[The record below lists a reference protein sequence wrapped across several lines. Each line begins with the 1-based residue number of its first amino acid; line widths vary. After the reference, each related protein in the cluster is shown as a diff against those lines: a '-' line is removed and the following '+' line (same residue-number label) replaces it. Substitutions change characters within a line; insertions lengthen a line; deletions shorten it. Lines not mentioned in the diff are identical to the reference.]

1 MELREEECQ
10 ALRALDQ
17 AFPEVRQGMDE
28 ELASTH
34 RALED
39 KRQARAADLRNTN
52 QTLNDAYVQSAI
64 VVAELEQLRKEC
76 DELRDEHQATEWER
90 EVAVQEHDEAIQ

>member
-10 ALRALDQ
+10 ALWAQDQ
-17 AFPEVRQGMDE
+17 AFTEVCQGMDE

-52 QTLNDAYVQSAI
+52 QTLNDAYAQSAI
-64 VVAELEQLRKEC
+64 VIVELE
-76 DELRDEHQATEWER
+76 
-90 EVAVQEHDEAIQ
+90 